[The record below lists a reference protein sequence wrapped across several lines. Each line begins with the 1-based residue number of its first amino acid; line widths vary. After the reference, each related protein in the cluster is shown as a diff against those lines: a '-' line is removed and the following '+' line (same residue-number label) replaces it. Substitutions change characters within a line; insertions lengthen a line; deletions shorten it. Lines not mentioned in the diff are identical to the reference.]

1 MKHVII
7 CGTCRS
13 GKTLLALKLKELVP
27 ELNYLSADIATLAL
41 KKVSDK
47 DFARK
52 DVSEFQDFLYEI
64 YYRYKKYNEGYLMIE
79 GVYIKGDDSVLKY
92 NSPDTIIVFV
102 GRPQLTPEESFNEIR
117 ESEKHV
123 DSWTKSKTDEHILRM
138 TKGEIAEDKRNL
150 EFCKQHGF
158 YFLDTSHNRMTAIE
172 NFAKELAKNLNKT

>member
-64 YYRYKKYNEGYLMIE
+64 
-79 GVYIKGDDSVLKY
+79 
-92 NSPDTIIVFV
+92 
-102 GRPQLTPEESFNEIR
+102 
-117 ESEKHV
+117 
-123 DSWTKSKTDEHILRM
+123 
-138 TKGEIAEDKRNL
+138 
-150 EFCKQHGF
+150 
-158 YFLDTSHNRMTAIE
+158 
-172 NFAKELAKNLNKT
+172 